1 MKDWIDIVKQ
11 FGLPITPWVLLVILL
26 LYIFRDRLNK
36 GLNALLDWLGTVFR
50 GKWSQ
55 RRFER
60 TFRPAIRGKHL
71 YMRVVGIHAEKGR
84 EPTIPEAY
92 VPLHLAPYLD
102 ESLVNLV
109 NQPNR
114 RSALANPSIAQPLLP
129 DELLPVE
136 NILQHHTQ
144 LVVLGDPGAGKSTL
158 LKHLVIGFT
167 EPKVRQRVHT
177 ISPRRFLAFKRF
189 QRSRSIVPCPFYV
202 SLRSCLTQ
210 NNTLLE
216 DILDPETKILEGMLP
231 SNQRQKMPRGFIER
245 CVEEGRAIL
254 LLDGLDEV
262 ANEDMYEDVVRKI
275 NDFRLSYPDN
285 HIVVTCRIAGW
296 HRGLP
301 DFALYRAMPL
311 DSRQQHT
318 FISRW
323 YQTAYKQNA
332 NTEALLEEEKSIG
345 IALLRE
351 NDELSASEESSALER
366 LFKERDRLAELAA
379 NPMLL
384 SLICLVYHL
393 QRDLPHGRAAL
404 YDECVQI
411 LLGVWDRVD
420 KGLKI
425 VKPSKDEKR
434 KILRYVAYVLHSTG
448 QKDIS
453 RQDFI
458 ALVMNN
464 LEISQDEARTVVRQ
478 IEVRS
483 WMIVE
488 RVIDRLAFSH
498 LTLQEFFVVE
508 YLQIEQQNRIDF
520 ATITDW
526 NIWREPIL
534 LMCGKSADPTTFIER
549 LMTYHTELALL
560 CIPEA
565 DNTLLNLQRIHPLLN
580 ATLEKVGKGQLALID
595 VIPALIGLMVIDK
608 SPFSRQIMD
617 FVKAYFHT
625 FNAKGRADLVTAIA
639 NCGTREAAR
648 LLLYLRDSVPDQRP
662 NILNGLVLIGS
673 VAVEEAV
680 FACRRNELS
689 EVALKV
695 LLLRSYTLEATQAL
709 WERYG
714 LIEETEAEE
723 ARIEWA
729 ESWAYRLALPEND
742 SLMRA
747 IPYTGPIDAG
757 IWPYRKSQRTALAA
771 VVQKCVHILSGVYV
785 RKEYIAGKEEE
796 FVCGIEHVAQFN
808 LLVQIP
814 LLTRLKF
821 PDKFLEG
828 SKHEARM
835 DAALGFG
842 RDFYSWRLKKDYLD
856 KRAWYTLVANKGKKS
871 NKNIWHQVGFW
882 IGVIGQ
888 LGNCVLGWA
897 GLVVLLLSHSIS
909 LWILVAVFFLLTV
922 FCIFLVRISDQN
934 AFKGENGCYVL
945 LAIPF
950 IVFLTG
956 YAFIWE
962 DNGVEVERLL
972 ATGKMNF
979 WYPIVLLILVIGYGV
994 MGGLALQS
1002 WFHFPLFLSIFVTVF
1017 SGLICSFLQGGLSA
1031 FSKGSMFF
1039 WLEQHPYGR
1048 VVLDEFENK

>member
-11 FGLPITPWVLLVILL
+11 FGLPVTPWVLLVILL

-102 ESLVNLV
+102 ESLVN
-109 NQPNR
+109 QPNR
-114 RSALANPSIAQPLLP
+114 RGAPGNPSIAQSLLP

-136 NILQHHTQ
+136 NILQRHTQ

-158 LKHLVIGFT
+158 LKHLVISFT
-167 EPKVRQRVHT
+167 EPQPRQRVHT

-189 QRSRSIVPCPFYV
+189 QRSRSIVPCPFYI
-202 SLRSCLTQ
+202 SLRSCRTQ

-231 SNQRQKMPRGFIER
+231 SNQRKKMPKRFIER

-262 ANEDMYEDVVRKI
+262 TNEDVYEDVVRKI
-275 NDFRLSYPDN
+275 NDFLLSYPDN
-285 HIVVTCRIAGW
+285 RIVVTCRIAGW

-311 DSRQQHT
+311 DRQQQHT

-332 NTEALLEEEKSIG
+332 SSDALLEEEKSIG

-351 NDELSASEESSALER
+351 NDELSASEESDALER

-393 QRDLPHGRAAL
+393 QRDLPRGRAAL

-425 VKPSKDEKR
+425 IKPSMDEKR
-434 KILRYVAYVLHSTG
+434 KILRHVAHVLHSTG

-453 RQDFI
+453 RQDFVR
-458 ALVMNN
+458 LVMDD
-464 LEISQDEARTVVRQ
+464 LGISQDEAHTVVRQ

-549 LMTYHTELALL
+549 LITYHTELALL
-560 CIPEA
+560 CILEA
-565 DNTLLNLQRIHPLLN
+565 DNTLLNLQRIHPLLDT
-580 ATLEKVGKGQLALID
+580 TLEKVGKGQFALID
-595 VIPALIGLMVIDK
+595 MIPALVGLMSIDK

-625 FNAKGRADLVTAIA
+625 FDAQGRADLITTIA

-648 LLLYLRDSVPDQRP
+648 LLLYLRDSLPDQRP
-662 NILNGLVLIGS
+662 NILNGLVLIGG
-673 VAVEEAV
+673 VAVEEALLS
-680 FACRRNELS
+680 CLRNELS
-689 EVALKV
+689 EAALKV
-695 LLLRSYTLEATQAL
+695 LLLRSYAPEATQAL

-714 LIEETEAEE
+714 LNEEAETTE
-723 ARIEWA
+723 EVRVEWA

-742 SLMRA
+742 RLMRA
-747 IPYTGPIDAG
+747 IAYNGSIDPG

-771 VVQKCVHILSGVYV
+771 IVQRCVQILRGVYG
-785 RKEYIAGKEEE
+785 GKGYNGREEA
-796 FVCGIEHVAQFN
+796 FVCDVERIARFDLRAQAP
-808 LLVQIP
+808 LLVQ
-814 LLTRLKF
+814 LKF
-821 PDKFLEG
+821 PADFLAKSG
-828 SKHEARM
+828 HEQRVNM
-835 DAALGFG
+835 ALRF
-842 RDFYSWRLKKDYLD
+842 DPSSRLWPLRVLYL
-856 KRAWYTLVANKGKKS
+856 KERAWYTLMAAKGKKS
-871 NKNIWHQVGFW
+871 NKNVWRQVVF
-882 IGVIGQ
+882 GVGAFGQ
-888 LGNCVLGWA
+888 AASCVLGWA
-897 GLVVLLLSHSIS
+897 GIIVLFLLHGIS
-909 LWILVAVFFLLTV
+909 LWLFAGIVLALNVIAFFLAKYG
-922 FCIFLVRISDQN
+922 DPEP
-934 AFKGENGCYVL
+934 FKGDLDAWLGYIL
-945 LAIPF
+945 GPPALI
-950 IVFLTG
+950 FLTG
-956 YAFIWE
+956 YIFIWT
-962 DNGVEVERLL
+962 DGVIEAERLL
-972 ATGKMNF
+972 ATGKMKR
-979 WYPIVLLILVIGYGV
+979 WYPIVSLIMIIGYGLL
-994 MGGLALQS
+994 GGFAVQAWL
-1002 WFHFPLFLSIFVTVF
+1002 HLSLLLSMFAVVLLC
-1017 SGLICSFLQGGLSA
+1017 LICTVLQGWMGA
-1031 FSKGSMFF
+1031 FTRESMFY
-1039 WLEQHPYGR
+1039 WLEKHPHGH
-1048 VVLDEFENK
+1048 VVLDEFQE